1 MDPDS
6 CLLRLSELC
15 DGITV
20 MPLSLG
26 AAFALFLALVLL
38 YVSGFVSASEIAFF
52 RFPLP
57 I

>member
-6 CLLRLSELC
+6 YLLRLSELC

>member
-6 CLLRLSELC
+6 CLFRWTELC

-26 AAFALFLALVLL
+26 AAFVLLLARYYILRALFLLL
-38 YVSGFVSASEIAFF
+38 K
-52 RFPLP
+52 
-57 I
+57 